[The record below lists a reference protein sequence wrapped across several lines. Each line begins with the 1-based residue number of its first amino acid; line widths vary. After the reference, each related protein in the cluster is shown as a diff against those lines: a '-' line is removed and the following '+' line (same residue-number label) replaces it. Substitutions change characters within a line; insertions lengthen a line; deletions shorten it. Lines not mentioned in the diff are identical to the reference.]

1 MKKVVLL
8 GDSIRLGYQPY
19 LTELLKGR
27 AEVGGIED
35 NGRFSLYTAWNVLAF
50 LKATGSEADVIH
62 WNNGLWDASRPI
74 AEAGRLVSN
83 EEYARNLRAILG
95 ELCRRRPNAAVIF
108 ATSTPTRP
116 ENQLTYNADVME
128 LNDVARA
135 VMAEEGVEINDL
147 YALVA
152 AHPEWICGDFIHL
165 TPDGYAAAAEQVA
178 AAVGKYL

>member
-1 MKKVVLL
+1 MKKVVLI

-35 NGRFSLYTAWNVLAF
+35 NGRFSLYTAWNVLPF

-74 AEAGRLVSN
+74 AAAGRLVSN
-83 EEYARNLRAILG
+83 AEYARNLRAILG
-95 ELCRRRPNAAVIF
+95 ELRRRRPNAAVVF

-116 ENQLTYNADVME
+116 ENQLTHNADVME
-128 LNDVARA
+128 LNEVAKA
-135 VMAEEGVEINDL
+135 VMSDEGVEINDL
-147 YALVA
+147 YAFVA
-152 AHPEWICGDFIHL
+152 ARPQYICDDYIHL
-165 TPDGYAAAAEQVA
+165 TPEGYAAVAGQVA
-178 AAVGKYL
+178 AAVEKYL

>member
-62 WNNGLWDASRPI
+62 WNNGLWDALYPMKNTRGICAPSSANCAAAGQTPPSFLRP
-74 AEAGRLVSN
+74 
-83 EEYARNLRAILG
+83 
-95 ELCRRRPNAAVIF
+95 RRRRGRK
-108 ATSTPTRP
+108 TSLHTMPT
-116 ENQLTYNADVME
+116 
-128 LNDVARA
+128 
-135 VMAEEGVEINDL
+135 
-147 YALVA
+147 
-152 AHPEWICGDFIHL
+152 
-165 TPDGYAAAAEQVA
+165 
-178 AAVGKYL
+178 